1 VAVPTTLPDVHRV
14 AALTRRE
21 AEALAEVLEGLSPDQ
36 WARPGCG
43 DWTVDQVTGHMG
55 IVPSSVQPW
64 YEAAIAGEEVEPFD
78 LRDPEFQET
87 QLDMIGEAEPEER
100 IEGIRYAYPTCADYL
115 DSLDA
120 ASLDLPTWTPE
131 GVLPLRIAA
140 RILLNELYLHGF
152 DIRRAAGLDDRC
164 DTEVAVALLPH
175 TMAILPDVL
184 RAARDLPGTLAL
196 VGGERRWTVS
206 PAATGVTVTEG
217 DAPAAAT
224 VRLDPRELVLLVWG
238 RISLDEAVSRGA
250 TVEGDASL
258 PPAVL
263 NQLDPL

>member
-43 DWTVDQVTGHMG
+43 DWTLDQVTGHMG

-131 GVLPLRIAA
+131 GVLPLRI
-140 RILLNELYLHGF
+140 
-152 DIRRAAGLDDRC
+152 AGLDDRC